1 MSQKPIISLLAFLL
15 VGFPILFGQS
25 ERVDSL
31 ERVLATVEEDTS
43 RFAIIYQLYDAL
55 SFNDPARAEKY
66 IYEALDLA
74 LTLERPRDQVLCYDK
89 LGGIA
94 MVRSDYGQAMSYYR
108 QANRLLQS
116 MDWPREEAVIL
127 GNLAALHKEIGQ
139 YDSTLILNERF
150 LEVARSLDNPGFIG
164 FGLDLKGQIYHNRG
178 QFDLATQQHLLALRQ
193 YELAGDSS
201 RMADAMRTAGEAM
214 TSAIHLEDAETY
226 LNQSKGIYERINDQ
240 YFLSQTYRDLGYV
253 YFLREDYE
261 QAREAYQK
269 SLDISESLDDPF
281 GKAQSLG
288 NLGDWAD
295 STGQLDQA
303 VDYYQEAL
311 VLFEQIDDR
320 FSGAS
325 VQQHLASIAFRQK
338 NISEALALLDSSQ
351 NTFQEIQAYS
361 MMKDGYKL
369 YATIYEDQGL
379 STDALAAYRQYS
391 VIRDSLNTVAKTRQL
406 EEAKLMYEVEKKDQE
421 IAFLNQGL
429 LLEKLEQ
436 RQLTVALVALGAIAA
451 LIIYIL
457 WWRRRKE
464 RVLALERDRR
474 QKAELAASRLEQEKL
489 ERELAA
495 QVLQLCRKNEV
506 LSNVHQ
512 EMERLRSTNGVNS
525 GADIR
530 RIQRT
535 IKSDIQSDEDWK
547 QFLATFEQVHPRFL
561 TTLDA
566 QFGPLTP
573 TEQRLACLLRM
584 NLSSK
589 EIATLLNIS
598 DAGVKKARYRL
609 RKKLQLS
616 GDVPLQSF
624 LGNIHKRDTLHG

>member
-1 MSQKPIISLLAFLL
+1 MPQKPIFLLLALL
-15 VGFPILFGQS
+15 LAAPPILFGQS

-31 ERVLATVEEDTS
+31 ERVLASLEEDTS
-43 RFAIIYQLYDAL
+43 RFAVIYELYDAL
-55 SFNDPARAEKY
+55 SFNDPAGAEKY

-74 LTLERPRDQVLCYDK
+74 LTLERSRDQVLCYDK

-94 MVRSDYGQAMSYYR
+94 MVRSDFSQAMSYYR
-108 QANRLLQS
+108 QADRLLQS

-150 LEVARSLDNPGFIG
+150 LEVARTLENPVFIG

-193 YELAGDSS
+193 YEMAGDSS

-214 TSAIHLEDAETY
+214 TSAMHLKDAESY
-226 LNQSKGIYERINDQ
+226 LNRSKGIYERINDQ
-240 YFLSQTYRDLGYV
+240 YYLSQTYRDLGYV
-253 YFLREDYE
+253 YFLREDYG
-261 QAREAYQK
+261 QSQQAYQQ
-269 SLDISESLDDPF
+269 SLDISEALEDPF
-281 GKAQSLG
+281 GVGQSLA

-295 STGQLDQA
+295 STGQLDLA
-303 VDYYQEAL
+303 IDYYQRAL
-311 VLFEQIDDR
+311 VLFNQIDD
-320 FSGAS
+320 SYSAAS

-338 NISEALALLDSSQ
+338 NISEALALLNSSQ
-351 NTFQEIQAYS
+351 STFQEIQAYS

-369 YATIYEDQGL
+369 YATIYENQGL
-379 STDALAAYRQYS
+379 STDALTAYRQYS
-391 VIRDSLNTVAKTRQL
+391 VIRDSLNTIAKTRQL

-421 IAFLNQGL
+421 IALLNQGI

-436 RQLTVALVALGAIAA
+436 RQLTIALVGLGAIAA

-464 RVLALERDRR
+464 GLLAQERDRR

-506 LSNVHQ
+506 LSNVNQ
-512 EMERLRSTNGVNS
+512 EMERLRSENGAEN
-525 GADIR
+525 GADLR

-535 IKSDIQSDEDWK
+535 IQSDIQSDEDWK
-547 QFLATFEQVHPRFL
+547 QFLSTFEQVHPRFL
-561 TTLDA
+561 RGLND

-609 RKKLQLS
+609 RKKLELS

-624 LGNIHKRDTLHG
+624 LAGIDSRKTG

>member
-1 MSQKPIISLLAFLL
+1 MSQKLIFPLLVSLLA
-15 VGFPILFGQS
+15 GFQILFGQS
-25 ERVDSL
+25 GRVDSL
-31 ERVLATVEEDTS
+31 EQVLASVEEDSS
-43 RFAIIYQLYDAL
+43 RFPVIYQLYDAL
-55 SFNDPARAEKY
+55 SFNDPSKAEKY

-89 LGGIA
+89 LGGLA
-94 MVRSDYGQAMSYYR
+94 MVRSDFDQAMSYYR
-108 QANRLLQS
+108 QADQLLQS

-127 GNLAALHKEIGQ
+127 GNMAALYKEIGQ
-139 YDSTLILNERF
+139 YDSTLILNDRF
-150 LEVARSLDNPGFIG
+150 LEVARSLENPVFIG
-164 FGLDLKGQIYHNRG
+164 FGLDLKGQIYNNRG

-214 TSAIHLEDAETY
+214 TSAMHLADAESY
-226 LNQSKGIYERINDQ
+226 LIQSKGIYERINDQ
-240 YFLSQTYRDLGYV
+240 YYLSQTYRDLGYV
-253 YFLREDYE
+253 YFLRGDYE
-261 QAREAYQK
+261 EAQKAYQR
-269 SLDISESLDDPF
+269 SLDISTSLEDPF
-281 GKAQSLG
+281 GVAQSLE

-295 STGQLDQA
+295 STGQLGLA
-303 VDYYQEAL
+303 IDYYQRAL
-311 VLFEQIDDR
+311 VLFDQIDDPY
-320 FSGAS
+320 SGAS
-325 VQQHLASIAFRQK
+325 VQQQLASIAFRQK
-338 NISEALALLDSSQ
+338 DTDEALQLLDTSQ
-351 NTFQEIQAYS
+351 NTFQDIKAFS
-361 MMKDGYKL
+361 MLKDGYKL
-369 YATIYEDQGL
+369 YAAIYESQGR
-379 STDALAAYRQYS
+379 STDALSAYREYS
-391 VIRDSLNTVAKTRQL
+391 VIRDSLNSVARIRQL

-421 IAFLNQGL
+421 IAFLNQGI

-436 RQLTVALVALGAIAA
+436 RQLTIALVALGGMAG

-464 RVLALERDRR
+464 RLLAQERDRR

-512 EMERLRSTNGVNS
+512 EMERLRTENGTEN
-525 GADIR
+525 GADLR

-535 IKSDIQSDEDWK
+535 IQSDIQSDEDWK

-561 TTLDA
+561 STLDE
-566 QFGPLTP
+566 QYGPLTP

-598 DAGVKKARYRL
+598 DGGVKKARYRL
-609 RKKLQLS
+609 RKKLELS

-624 LGNIHKRDTLHG
+624 LAGIDKPRVV

>member
-1 MSQKPIISLLAFLL
+1 MPQKPIFLLLAFLL
-15 VGFPILFGQS
+15 AGSQILFGQQS
-25 ERVDSL
+25 LVDSL
-31 ERVLATVEEDTS
+31 ERELTSVGEDS
-43 RFAIIYQLYDAL
+43 NRFAIIYELYSAL

-74 LTLERPRDQVLCYDK
+74 LTMERPRDQVLCYDK

-94 MVRSDYGQAMSYYR
+94 MVRSDFDQAMSYYR
-108 QANRLLQS
+108 QADQLLQS
-116 MDWPREEAVIL
+116 MDWPREEAIIL
-127 GNLAALHKEIGQ
+127 GNMAAIHKEIGQ

-150 LEVARSLDNPGFIG
+150 LEVARDLENPVFIG
-164 FGLDLKGQIYHNRG
+164 FGLDLKGQVYHNRG
-178 QFDLATQQHLLALRQ
+178 QFDLATQQHLLALRR
-193 YELAGDSS
+193 YELVGDSS

-214 TSAIHLEDAETY
+214 TAAMHLEDAETY
-226 LNQSKGIYERINDQ
+226 LNRSKGIYERINDQ
-240 YFLSQTYRDLGYV
+240 YYLSQTYRDLGYV
-253 YFLREDYE
+253 YFLRENYE

-295 STGQLDQA
+295 STGQLNLA
-303 VDYYQEAL
+303 VDYYQKAL

-338 NISEALALLDSSQ
+338 NIREALALLDSSQ
-351 NTFQEIQAYS
+351 STFQGIQAYS

-369 YATIYEDQGL
+369 YAKIYEELGR
-379 STDALAAYRQYS
+379 STDALTAYRQYS

-421 IAFLNQGL
+421 IAFLNQGI

-436 RQLTVALVALGAIAA
+436 RQLTIALIALGAMAA
-451 LIIYIL
+451 LIIYAL

-464 RVLALERDRR
+464 RLLAHECDRR

-512 EMERLRSTNGVNS
+512 EMERLRSGKNAGN
-525 GADIR
+525 GADLR

-535 IKSDIQSDEDWK
+535 IQSDIQSDEDWK
-547 QFLATFEQVHPRFL
+547 QFLSTFEQVHPRYL
-561 TTLDA
+561 GALNE
-566 QFGPLTP
+566 QYGPLTA
-573 TEQRLACLLRM
+573 TEQRFACLLRM

-609 RKKLQLS
+609 RKKLELP
-616 GDVPLQSF
+616 GDIPLQSF
-624 LGNIHKRDTLHG
+624 LAGIDKPKAV

>member
-1 MSQKPIISLLAFLL
+1 MPQKPIFLLLVFLLA
-15 VGFPILFGQS
+15 GSQILFGQQNL
-25 ERVDSL
+25 VDSL
-31 ERVLATVEEDTS
+31 ERELTAVEEDS
-43 RFAIIYQLYDAL
+43 NRFAIIYELYNAL

-74 LTLERPRDQVLCYDK
+74 LAMERPRDQVLCYDK

-94 MVRSDYGQAMSYYR
+94 MVRSDFDQAMSYYR
-108 QANRLLQS
+108 QADQLLQS
-116 MDWPREEAVIL
+116 MDWPREEAIIL
-127 GNLAALHKEIGQ
+127 GNMAALHKEIGQ

-150 LEVARSLDNPGFIG
+150 LKVARDLENPVFIG
-164 FGLDLKGQIYHNRG
+164 FGLDLKGQIYNNRG

-214 TSAIHLEDAETY
+214 TAAMHLEDAETY
-226 LNQSKGIYERINDQ
+226 LNRSKGIYERINDQ
-240 YFLSQTYRDLGYV
+240 YYLSQTYRDLGYV
-253 YFLREDYE
+253 YFLREDYD
-261 QAREAYQK
+261 QSRAAYQK
-269 SLDISESLDDPF
+269 ALEISQSLEDPF
-281 GKAQSLG
+281 GVAQSLE

-295 STGQLDQA
+295 SIGQLDLA
-303 VDYYQEAL
+303 VDYYERSL
-311 VLFEQIDDR
+311 VIFEQIEDP
-320 FSGAS
+320 FHQAF
-325 VQQHLASIAFRQK
+325 VQQELASIAFRQK
-338 NISEALALLDSSQ
+338 NTDRALALLNASQ
-351 NTFQEIQAYS
+351 STFSDIQAYS
-361 MMKDGYKL
+361 MMQDGYKL
-369 YATIYEDQGL
+369 YAAIYEDLGR
-379 STDALAAYRQYS
+379 STDALAAYRNYS

-436 RQLTVALVALGAIAA
+436 RQLTIALVALGGVAA
-451 LIIYIL
+451 LIIYTL

-464 RVLALERDRR
+464 QSLAQERDRR

-489 ERELAA
+489 ERELAG

-512 EMERLRSTNGVNS
+512 EMERLRSEKNIGN
-525 GADIR
+525 GADLR

-535 IKSDIQSDEDWK
+535 IQSDIQSDEDWK
-547 QFLATFEQVHPRFL
+547 QFLSTFEQVHPRYL
-561 TTLDA
+561 GALND
-566 QFGPLTP
+566 QYGPLTA
-573 TEQRLACLLRM
+573 TEQRFACLLRM

-609 RKKLQLS
+609 RKKLKLS
-616 GDVPLQSF
+616 GEVNLHSF
-624 LGNIHKRDTLHG
+624 LANIGKREALHG